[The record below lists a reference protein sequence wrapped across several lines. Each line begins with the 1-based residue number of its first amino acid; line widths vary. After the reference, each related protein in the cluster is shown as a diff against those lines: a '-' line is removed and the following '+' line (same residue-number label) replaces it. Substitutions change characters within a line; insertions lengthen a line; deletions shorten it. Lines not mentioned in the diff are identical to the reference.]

1 MRGSEAEAPCA
12 EATAT
17 ILVVDDNF
25 GKRLAMISVL
35 EGLGHATVE
44 ASSGEA
50 ALRAVLRQT
59 FAVILMDVQMPR
71 MDGYE
76 TARMIRLRDESL
88 HTPIIFVT
96 SHERNETQVSDA
108 YASGAVDF
116 IFAPIVPD
124 ILRAKV
130 TIFVDLYLK
139 SRALQASLHDVTLL
153 SDQFRDSEAHTR
165 SVLEN
170 IADGIVTVS
179 EDGVVESCNRA
190 AGQLFGYDEDE
201 AIGQPFGSMIARK
214 GAGREERSA
223 TDMLRHTRSGRSQEW
238 IGSRKDGTKFS
249 MELDLSDV
257 QLGDRI
263 SYIACLRDISER
275 ERYTETLQHQALH
288 DPLTGLPNRV
298 LFGDRVNNAI
308 RASVR
313 TREPLALLVMDLD
326 GFKLVNDTLGHQI
339 GDKLLKRV
347 ADRLVLCLREGDTV
361 ARLGGDEFGIL
372 LLGGGNLPGV
382 ASVVWKIQ
390 AALEPAFEI
399 AGNTIDVRG
408 SIGITQVP
416 EHGDNINDLLRR
428 ADLAMYDAK
437 RLGTGYALFASEQ
450 EDAPA
455 RRLAL
460 LGDLRHCIER
470 DELVLHYQPKIDLVT
485 GRTLGVEAL
494 IRWNHPSG
502 KLLMPGQFMPEV
514 ECHELMVPIT
524 RWVIDEAL
532 ETLRQW
538 RDRGYDL
545 TMAVNL
551 GAHCLAPG
559 AHLFETVDEL
569 ILKWGI
575 PADRL
580 TFELTESALI
590 DTAVPGLMT
599 RLEEMDER
607 LSIDDF
613 GTGYSSLVYLQRLPV
628 VELKIDRSFV
638 TSLASAAADAT
649 IVRSIID
656 LAHNLGVQVVAEGVE
671 DEETM
676 EMLVGY
682 GCDQAQGFHFS
693 RPLPGDD
700 LLAWLGRSPYG
711 YVRDANPHA
720 PVLSLV
726 TDGPIVMTQ
735 APTPRSSPSRAKGAS
750 RPGEPGTSQASRRS

>member
-1 MRGSEAEAPCA
+1 MATTMCA
-12 EATAT
+12 AVPVEESDAAGV

-25 GKRLAMISVL
+25 GKRLAIIAVL
-35 EGLGHATVE
+35 EALGHTTVE
-44 ASSGEA
+44 ADSGEA
-50 ALRAVLRQT
+50 ALRAVMRQT

-76 TARMIRLRDESL
+76 TARMIRTRADSE

-96 SHERNETQVSDA
+96 SHASDETQVAAA

-130 TIFVDLYLK
+130 SVFVELHLK
-139 SRALQASLHDVTLL
+139 SRALQRSLRDVTLL
-153 SDQFRDSEAHTR
+153 SEQFRDSESHTR
-165 SVLEN
+165 SVLEHV
-170 IADGIVTVS
+170 ADGIVTVRY
-179 EDGVVESCNRA
+179 DGVIESFNRA
-190 AGQLFGYDEDE
+190 ASKLFGYEESE
-201 AIGQPFGSMIARK
+201 AVGQPFGKLVARK
-214 GAGREERSA
+214 GAGRDERSGVA
-223 TDMLRHTRSGRSQEW
+223 MLRPERVGRSQEW
-238 IGSRKDGTKFS
+238 IGSRNDGSKFS

-257 QLGDRI
+257 QKNTRI

-275 ERYTETLQHQALH
+275 ERYTQTLQHQALH

-298 LFGDRVNNAI
+298 LFGDRVDYAI
-308 RASVR
+308 RASAR
-313 TREPLALLVMDLD
+313 TKEPLAVLLMDLD
-326 GFKLVNDTLGHQI
+326 GFKLVNDSLGHQN
-339 GDKLLKRV
+339 GDELL
-347 ADRLVLCLREGDTV
+347 RLVALRLLDCLRTGDTV
-361 ARLGGDEFGIL
+361 ARLGGDEFGVL
-372 LLGGGNLPGV
+372 LHGGGDLPGI

-390 AALEPAFEI
+390 AALEPQFELS
-399 AGNTIDVRG
+399 GHTVDVHA
-408 SIGITQVP
+408 SIGIAQVP
-416 EHGDNINDLLRR
+416 QHGDNIDDLLRR

-437 RLGTGYALFASEQ
+437 RLGTGYTLFAAEQ

-470 DELVLHYQPKIDLVT
+470 HELVLHYQPKVDLVT
-485 GRTLGVEAL
+485 RRALGVEAL

-502 KLLMPGQFMPEV
+502 RLLMPGEFMAEV

-524 RWVIDEAL
+524 EWVIGEAL
-532 ETLRQW
+532 RTLRGW
-538 RDRGYDL
+538 RDLGHDL

-551 GAHCLAPG
+551 GAHCLAQG
-559 AHLFETVDEL
+559 VRLFETVDEL
-569 ILKWGI
+569 IEHWEV

-590 DTAVPGLMT
+590 DTAVPGLME
-599 RLEEMDER
+599 RLGKMDER

-638 TSLASAAADAT
+638 SSLATVPEDAV

-671 DEETM
+671 DEQTLDL
-676 EMLVGY
+676 LVAY
-682 GCDQAQGFHFS
+682 GCDAAQGYLFS
-693 RPLPGDD
+693 RPVPDAELVGWLERSDYGLP
-700 LLAWLGRSPYG
+700 LRTAE
-711 YVRDANPHA
+711 
-720 PVLSLV
+720 
-726 TDGPIVMTQ
+726 
-735 APTPRSSPSRAKGAS
+735 PRQRARRAAS
-750 RPGEPGTSQASRRS
+750 